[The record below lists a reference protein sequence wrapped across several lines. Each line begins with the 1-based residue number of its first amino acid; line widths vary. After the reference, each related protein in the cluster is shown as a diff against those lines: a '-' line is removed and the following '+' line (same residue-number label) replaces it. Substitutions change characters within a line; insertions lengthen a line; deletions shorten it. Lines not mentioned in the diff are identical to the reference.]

1 MLKLDLLYRTQRVAL
16 YTLFG
21 CLSIDAAYAE
31 FLEESN
37 TSIYLRNADS
47 NPKCN
52 TFVVS

>member
-37 TSIYLRNADS
+37 TSIYY
-47 NPKCN
+47 NPCSPFIKSRC
-52 TFVVS
+52 